1 MPPYVAYFISLYMS
15 STASKSFFNFAAKA
29 SVDCATATVCITLA
43 AGVHAL
49 VSKPTGDPKSLPPT
63 SVLCEPVQQQ
73 HTTVI
78 LSSRNVTTTLIYTW
92 SMQGVGLT
100 MH

>member
-63 SVLCEPVQQQ
+63 SVLCEPVQSNNNTLQSYS
-73 HTTVI
+73 
-78 LSSRNVTTTLIYTW
+78 LLVT
-92 SMQGVGLT
+92 
-100 MH
+100 